1 MRVLREGKGNTLP
14 AISGICVR
22 CLPAAGIDC
31 PHRSG
36 TLRAM
41 KTRAGIAL
49 GLLAVIGLAGC
60 PGRGSAGDSRADS
73 GVAEVRAEVD
83 RLAQQ
88 VQSLDEVRQ
97 RVATIERE
105 GTPVDQQ
112 RVAEAVAPILLDAG
126 IQGLQGDPGPQ
137 GETGPMGP
145 AGTPGPQGAPG
156 PQGVQ
161 GPEGPR
167 GDRGA
172 AGPPGPQGIQGLQ
185 GAQGLQGPQ
194 GVQGP
199 DGAQGP
205 PGAYASKEDLVRRE
219 TRVAVS
225 PGMVAS
231 AVARCDRASDLL
243 ITGGC
248 TAAPMW
254 LGQLLSAQPFAMSD
268 PRSAAGWR
276 CDYRNTSTTNTI
288 EIEAE
293 VYCVRAREGR

>member
-1 MRVLREGKGNTLP
+1 
-14 AISGICVR
+14 
-22 CLPAAGIDC
+22 
-31 PHRSG
+31 
-36 TLRAM
+36 M

-49 GLLAVIGLAGC
+49 GLLAIAGLAGC
-60 PGRGSAGDSRADS
+60 PGRGSADDSRADS
-73 GVAEVRAEVD
+73 GVAELRAEVE
-83 RLAQQ
+83 RLARQ
-88 VQSLDEVRQ
+88 VQSLDEVTQ

-105 GTPVDQQ
+105 GTAVDQE
-112 RVAEAVAPILLDAG
+112 RVAEAVAPLLLDAG
-126 IQGLQGDPGPQ
+126 IQGLKGDPGLQ

-145 AGTPGPQGAPG
+145 AGPPGPEGAQGHQG
-156 PQGVQ
+156 PQ

-167 GDRGA
+167 GDRGP

-194 GVQGP
+194 GAQGP
-199 DGAQGP
+199 QGPPGP
-205 PGAYASKEDLVRRE
+205 PGAYAAKEDLVRRE
-219 TRVAVS
+219 TRVTVS

-231 AVARCDRASDLL
+231 AVAKCERASDLL

-268 PRSAAGWR
+268 PQSAAGWR
-276 CDYRNTSTTNTI
+276 CDYRNTSTVNGI